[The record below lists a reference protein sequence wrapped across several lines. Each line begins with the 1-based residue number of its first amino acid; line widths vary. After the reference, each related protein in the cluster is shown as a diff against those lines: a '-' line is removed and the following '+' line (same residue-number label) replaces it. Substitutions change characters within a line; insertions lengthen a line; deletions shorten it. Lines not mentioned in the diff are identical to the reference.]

1 MLVIAIL
8 IICLAHVIRVFR
20 WELLIGTYEKP
31 NGIRLTKSLALGYF
45 LNYFLPFR
53 VGDLARAVYAGRR
66 MQNGRG
72 FALATVIVE
81 RCLDVIVV
89 GVMFIA
95 FAIIGI
101 GNTATDGTVNADGL
115 VGNAQSV
122 DNINMLDILGTNSG
136 YYIILG
142 VGVLAGLLVVYALR
156 KYIKRLIYLVCGLLN
171 EKYEEK
177 LLRFFWALIWGFKD
191 IISRLPKVKLAV
203 YTVLMWGLYLC
214 SYSAFSVF
222 LEESG
227 VSRSFRDV
235 FFSLFDQTSLLSS
248 GLSNGFSFGSET
260 GWYALFL
267 LVPSIMLLFIAI
279 LWDRFVGYNEPREN
293 LSTNNDAS
301 VSTYR
306 SAEHLNLI
314 PQTNTDER
322 RTFLKMYFAGE
333 KKEYIENYLK
343 INRNILVLRDYSAGS
358 NATTILCTDGEQS
371 FYRKYAFQG
380 VAKKLSDQIDWLKA
394 HERAIPVAD
403 IIREDISD
411 GVCFYDM
418 PYYSDAITL
427 FEYTQAGEK
436 EKAWEVIESVLGILE
451 ERLYTNFKSVK
462 DEKSVDVCQ
471 NTGDGGQGS
480 EADNSVARL
489 EEYVAEKA
497 TKNLDRILNDRGIS
511 ELLKY
516 ESVIINGKEY
526 SNLNKYVDLLIGEK
540 LIEIFK
546 NDKISEIHGD
556 LTIEN
561 IICKRDDPDFYLIDP
576 NTGNIFD
583 SKFIDYAKLL
593 QSLHG
598 KYEFLMA
605 VDDVAVNGNRIDFKY
620 VESDAYSYLYDKYK
634 VYLEEKFSREE
645 VKSIYYHEIINWL
658 RLMPYKLEKGRG
670 VLFYAGLIKIL
681 NEIQEIS

>member
-1 MLVIAIL
+1 MLTIAIL

-20 WELLIGTYEKP
+20 WELLIETYERP
-31 NGIRLTKSLALGYF
+31 NGVRLTKSLALGYF
-45 LNYFLPFR
+45 LNYFLPFK
-53 VGDLARAVYAGRR
+53 VGDFGRALYAGNR

-81 RCLDVIVV
+81 RCFDVIIV
-89 GVMFIA
+89 GMMFIA
-95 FAIIGI
+95 FAVMGVGEGRHESFGGIIG
-101 GNTATDGTVNADGL
+101 
-115 VGNAQSV
+115 
-122 DNINMLDILGTNSG
+122 TNLG

-142 VGVLAGLLVVYALR
+142 VGLLFCLLMIYALR
-156 KYIKRLIYLVCGLLN
+156 KYIKRLIYLACGLLN

-191 IISRLPKVKLAV
+191 IISRLPKVKLVV

-227 VSRSFRDV
+227 VSRSFSDV

-293 LSTNNDAS
+293 LSTSNDTS

-371 FYRKYAFQG
+371 FYRKYAFQDA
-380 VAKKLSDQIDWLKA
+380 AKKLSDQIDWLKA
-394 HERAIPVAD
+394 HEKTIPVAD
-403 IIREDISD
+403 IISEEVSD

-436 EKAWEVIESVLGILE
+436 EKAWEIIENTLGMLE
-451 ERLYTNFKSVK
+451 ERLYKTDKGS
-462 DEKSVDVCQ
+462 DGCQ
-471 NTGDGGQGS
+471 NADGGQY
-480 EADNSVARL
+480 AKANNDRTKL
-489 EEYVAEKA
+489 ERYITEKA
-497 TKNLDRILNDRGIS
+497 TKNLDKIMSDRNLV
-511 ELLKY
+511 ELIKY
-516 ESVIINGKEY
+516 DFVVINGTEY
-526 SNLNKYVDLLIGEK
+526 NNLSKYVDMLSGDK
-540 LIEIFK
+540 LTEVFK

-561 IICKRDDPDFYLIDP
+561 IICKRDDLDFYLIDP